1 MSTKTITVREEAYNL
16 LLELKKEKESF
27 SDVLLRTLGKKT
39 VKKSSV
45 MEFFGILKD
54 SKNLEEIEK
63 EILEERKKSGFRD
76 VFA

>member
-1 MSTKTITVREEAYNL
+1 MSTRTITVKEEAYKS
-16 LLELKKEKESF
+16 LLELKREKESF
-27 SDVLLRTLGKKT
+27 SDVLLRALGKKT

-45 MEFFGILKD
+45 MNFFGVLKD
-54 SKNLEEIEK
+54 SKNLEEMEK

>member
-1 MSTKTITVREEAYNL
+1 MPTKTITVREEAYKL

-27 SDVLLRTLGKKT
+27 SDALLRTLSKKPI
-39 VKKSSV
+39 KESSV
-45 MEFFGILKD
+45 MDFFGVLKD